1 MTDQTKGVIYASI
14 TAFFWGLLA
23 IGLKVA
29 VQEVDP
35 KTIVWFRFVI
45 AFSFILGW
53 QLYKKP
59 SAINILIKP
68 PLLLLLA
75 AIALSWNYLG
85 YMLGIHYT
93 TPSNAQLFIQVGPM
107 LLALSGFVIF
117 KEKLSRLQLTGLM
130 IALFGFAL
138 FYGDQLLAF
147 FDGKKEYN
155 LGVLF
160 TLSGALAWTVYA
172 VLQKMLVR
180 QYSPIL
186 LNLFLFGFPT
196 LIYLPFANLPSVLQL
211 NWAWWL
217 LILFLGLNT
226 LISYST
232 LAEALR
238 YIEAS
243 KVSVIIFLNPIIT
256 FIIMGILTWLKV
268 SWITHERFSFVT
280 VIGASVVISGAFL
293 VVRKKKQLVPKTGT
307 NHQQ

>member
-1 MTDQTKGVIYASI
+1 MQDQTKGVLYATV
-14 TAFFWGLLA
+14 TALFWGVLA

-29 VQEVDP
+29 VNEVDP
-35 KTIVWFRFVI
+35 TTIVWFRFFI
-45 AFSFILGW
+45 AFAFIFLW
-53 QLYKKP
+53 QLYRKP
-59 SAINILIKP
+59 SALKILIKP
-68 PLLLLLA
+68 PLLLVLA

-85 YMLGIHYT
+85 FMLGVHYT

-117 KEKLSRLQLTGLM
+117 KEKLNKLQVTGLL
-130 IALFGFAL
+130 IALLGFAF
-138 FYGDQLLAF
+138 FYGDQLMAF
-147 FDGKKEYN
+147 FDGQKQYN

-160 TLSGALAWTVYA
+160 TLSGAIAWTIYA
-172 VLQKMLVR
+172 VLQKMLV
-180 QYSPIL
+180 QKYTPIL

-196 LIYLPFANLPSVLQL
+196 LIYLPFADLQSVLQL

-226 LISYST
+226 LVSYST

-256 FIIMGILTWLKV
+256 FIIMGILTWQNVK
-268 SWITHERFSFVT
+268 WISHERFSMAS
-280 VIGASVVISGAFL
+280 VIGAAIVISGAFL
-293 VVRKKKQLVPKTGT
+293 VVRKKKKLIPKTES
-307 NHQQ
+307 NLQI